1 MYKIRFSAPYF
12 LLALVLFGLE
22 LAIALWVR
30 DAFVRPYLGDVLV
43 VILLYAFMR
52 AFLEVPFGLLGL
64 AVWLFSFLIEG
75 LQYLRL
81 VEWLGWQEYALA
93 RTVLGTS
100 FAWADL
106 LAYSAGA
113 IVILMVEHFRS
124 KRQVRYA

>member
-43 VILLYAFMR
+43 VILLYAFVQ
-52 AFLEVPFGLLGL
+52 AFLEVPFGLLSL
-64 AVWLFSFLIEG
+64 SVWLFSFLIEG

-81 VEWLGWQEYALA
+81 VEWLGWEKYALA

-113 IVILMVEHFRS
+113 VLIVCVEYYRS
-124 KRQVRYA
+124 KKSLRYA